1 MTAEKTQPRGTKF
14 SREIDLRWSDQD
26 ANGHVN
32 NARAITLV
40 EEARVRAALHWTG
53 TSPNGA
59 YPRVVR
65 TLNVEFFRP
74 IHYGPE
80 LWAHVWI
87 SRIGS
92 TSYTVHHELHQNDQ
106 PCLIAE
112 TVVVQLHPETQ
123 KPEPLQEQ
131 MRQALGTALITPDN

>member
-1 MTAEKTQPRGTKF
+1 MAENNQAQGAKF
-14 SREIDLRWSDQD
+14 MCEIDLRWSDQD

-53 TSPNGA
+53 TVPNGER
-59 YPRVVR
+59 PRVVR
-65 TLNVEFFRP
+65 SLNVEFFHP
-74 IHYGPE
+74 INYGPE

-92 TSYTVHHELHQNDQ
+92 TSYTVHHELHQNGK
-106 PCLIAE
+106 PCVVAE
-112 TVVVQLHPETQ
+112 TAIVQLNSDTQ
-123 KPEPLQEQ
+123 KPEPLDDH
-131 MRQALGTALITPDN
+131 MRQALASALITP